1 MTWTWPRRR
10 TCDVVPLATLL
21 LASSTALANGRFPR
35 SQRLVEDPTNPN
47 ALALGA
53 TYGIV
58 TTTDRGRNW
67 HHICEA
73 SFADL
78 ASYTGDPLLDFTN
91 DGALLVGVQATINAS
106 RDGCRWKKTIG
117 GGNTFVV
124 DHTLIRSAPA
134 TVVALL
140 ANYRNGTVDY
150 ALWKST
156 DGAENWSEL
165 GAVPVETAYT
175 IDVDDADENHVY
187 VTGVSDNVGQLLR
200 SNDAGRNWTVRPIP
214 NTNLSEAP
222 YLAALHPSD
231 ARRIYVLTDSW
242 IPMDTDL
249 AANDALL

>member
-1 MTWTWPRRR
+1 MTWTWPRWR
-10 TCDVVPLATLL
+10 TCDLVPLATLL

-73 SFADL
+73 SFADM
-78 ASYTGDPLLDFTN
+78 ASYIGDPLLDFTN

-140 ANYRNGTVDY
+140 ANYRNGTADY

-214 NTNLSEAP
+214 NP
-222 YLAALHPSD
+222 K
-231 ARRIYVLTDSW
+231 
-242 IPMDTDL
+242 
-249 AANDALL
+249 